1 MSIDLLATFLGWCT
15 VLNVGFLLVVLVAMT
30 GLGGWLGRLSA
41 RMFGVTEPEA
51 CLAMFRFF
59 LQYRLVIITF
69 NLVPYIAV
77 TGALREHPHASS
89 LAR

>member
-30 GLGGWLGRLSA
+30 GLGDWLGGLSA

-51 CLAMFRFF
+51 RRAMFLFF

-69 NLVPYIAV
+69 NLVPYIA
-77 TGALREHPHASS
+77 LKIM
-89 LAR
+89 